1 MYLHEILEIV
11 NGEIVVGENLL
22 NKKIDNG
29 CGADLMSDVLACNIN
44 PHTLLIT
51 SLANIQ
57 VMRTADIVDLA
68 AILFV
73 RGKKPVENVIKL
85 AKEADIPLLA
95 TKHDMFETCGKLYR
109 AGLKGS

>member
-11 NGEIVVGENLL
+11 KGEIIVGKDLQ
-22 NKKIDNG
+22 NKQIDNG

-44 PHTLLIT
+44 PRTLLIT

-73 RGKKPVENVIKL
+73 RGKKPVEDVTKL
-85 AKEADIPLLA
+85 ASEANIPLIA
-95 TKHDMFETCGKLYR
+95 TKYNMFETCGKLYK

>member
-1 MYLHEILEIV
+1 MNLYEILKTVDGEVIV
-11 NGEIVVGENLL
+11 GDNLL
-22 NKKIDNG
+22 DKKIDNG

-57 VMRTADIVDLA
+57 VMRTADIVELA

-73 RGKKPVENVIKL
+73 RGKKPVENVINL
-85 AKEADIPLLA
+85 AKEADVPLITTSLN
-95 TKHDMFETCGKLYR
+95 MFETCGKLYT

>member
-1 MYLHEILEIV
+1 MELKRIVDKVDGQVVFGDTFMKTEI
-11 NGEIVVGENLL
+11 
-22 NKKIDNG
+22 DSA

-51 SLANIQ
+51 SLINIQ

-73 RGKKPVENVIKL
+73 RGKSPGDDVIKL
-85 AKEADIPLLA
+85 AKKSSIPLIVTDL
-95 TKHDMFETCGKLYR
+95 DMFETCGRLFEL
-109 AGLKGS
+109 GLKGS